1 MQHLPNNTLLQGGK
15 YKIERVLGQGGF
27 GVTYLATQELLDRKV
42 CIKEFFFK
50 DSCSRNAVGEVSLG
64 TIGNRDLIERFLNK
78 FIKEARTISQLD
90 HSNIIRILDIF
101 KENGT
106 AYYVME
112 YIEGN
117 SLEDIVK
124 RRGALPEKEAV
135 DYIRQIAKALDYV
148 HQHNINHLDV
158 KPANIMVR
166 QSDNKAI
173 LIDFGISKQYDEL
186 GEQTST
192 TPVGISYGYAPL
204 EQYRPGGVKEF
215 SPQAD
220 IYSLGATL
228 FKLLTGEIPPQ
239 AMEILNDGLPNS
251 IEQFSPQVKDAI
263 KQAMQVRKQD
273 RPSSIGS
280 FISLFVNDEV
290 KNTENSTT
298 IPPSLHTSESVELAQ
313 AYYEKAESIAKDEES
328 SKEDSFPFYLKA
340 AQLGHIKAQIRV
352 GDAYSYGYGIDKD
365 EKKGL
370 EWFKKAA
377 ESGNADALEKMAGCY
392 DGGRGT
398 KMDKIKAFELYNKA
412 FMLYLRDAENGDVD
426 AMDMVA
432 YHYKEGLGIPKN
444 SSKVFDWT
452 KKRAEK
458 TPNSTSLAELA
469 YYYEVGFGTERDIKK
484 SSELLAKVIETSEA
498 GELYEI
504 GINFAY
510 SNDKKE
516 KEQAH
521 KWFMWA
527 TEKGDV
533 EVINNIALDYKFGL
547 GVEKN
552 IQKSIYFYEKAAI
565 LDDVMAIKSMAYI
578 YASDE
583 FKRDIPKAIEY
594 FEKAILLGDVDAII
608 GLAYLL
614 ASENN
619 NSKAIELFVK
629 AASLGNV
636 EAMVY
641 LGERYYWGMGV
652 KKNYAK
658 AIEWYQKAL
667 ESENSN
673 ELKKGQ
679 SKERIFKNIGLM
691 YGAGGYGIMK
701 NDSESSKWE
710 KLANSLSNKE
720 DTKVL

>member
-1 MQHLPNNTLLQGGK
+1 M
-15 YKIERVLGQGGF
+15 
-27 GVTYLATQELLDRKV
+27 
-42 CIKEFFFK
+42 
-50 DSCSRNAVGEVSLG
+50 
-64 TIGNRDLIERFLNK
+64 
-78 FIKEARTISQLD
+78 
-90 HSNIIRILDIF
+90 
-101 KENGT
+101 
-106 AYYVME
+106 
-112 YIEGN
+112 
-117 SLEDIVK
+117 
-124 RRGALPEKEAV
+124 
-135 DYIRQIAKALDYV
+135 
-148 HQHNINHLDV
+148 
-158 KPANIMVR
+158 
-166 QSDNKAI
+166 
-173 LIDFGISKQYDEL
+173 
-186 GEQTST
+186 
-192 TPVGISYGYAPL
+192 
-204 EQYRPGGVKEF
+204 
-215 SPQAD
+215 AD
-220 IYSLGATL
+220 
-228 FKLLTGEIPPQ
+228 
-239 AMEILNDGLPNS
+239 
-251 IEQFSPQVKDAI
+251 
-263 KQAMQVRKQD
+263 
-273 RPSSIGS
+273 
-280 FISLFVNDEV
+280 
-290 KNTENSTT
+290 
-298 IPPSLHTSESVELAQ
+298 
-313 AYYEKAESIAKDEES
+313 
-328 SKEDSFPFYLKA
+328 
-340 AQLGHIKAQIRV
+340 
-352 GDAYSYGYGIDKD
+352 
-365 EKKGL
+365 
-370 EWFKKAA
+370 
-377 ESGNADALEKMAGCY
+377 CY

-452 KKRAEK
+452 KKRTEK
-458 TPNSTSLAELA
+458 TPNCTSLAELA

-510 SNDKKE
+510 SDDKKE

-552 IQKSIYFYEKAAI
+552 IQKSICFYEKAAI

-619 NSKAIELFVK
+619 DSKAIELFLK

-636 EAMVY
+636 KAMVE
-641 LGERYYWGMGV
+641 LGQRYYWGMGL

-673 ELKKGQ
+673 ELKKISGQ
-679 SKERIFKNIGLM
+679 SKEQILKNIGLM
-691 YGAGGYGIMK
+691 YGTGGYGIMK